1 MDSLKEIFRIGKG
14 PSSSHT
20 MGPSHAAEIFARRN
34 PNAKAFEV
42 TLYGSLAATGKGHLT
57 DVAINEVLSKIAPVE
72 IIWLP
77 GTVLPFHTNGMR
89 YKALDAEKH
98 VENEWVVYSVGGGAL
113 SEGKGKDDMFY
124 TTPVYELSTLKEI
137 QRTRF
142 LGICGRMRG
151 NGNMGLSA
159 RSVGYNVQCCR
170 TWIGKRRCLA
180 RTIEAFA

>member
-72 IIWLP
+72 I
-77 GTVLPFHTNGMR
+77 TVLVVAR
-89 YKALDAEKH
+89 SRKEREK
-98 VENEWVVYSVGGGAL
+98 
-113 SEGKGKDDMFY
+113 
-124 TTPVYELSTLKEI
+124 TTCSI
-137 QRTRF
+137 QR
-142 LGICGRMRG
+142 
-151 NGNMGLSA
+151 
-159 RSVGYNVQCCR
+159 RSMN
-170 TWIGKRRCLA
+170 CLP
-180 RTIEAFA
+180 